1 MLAYFKFFFFSI
13 FWGLSVYFVYLS
25 LSKSNFWKSEKF
37 DNMLKLCGFES
48 KRDFST
54 FGTILVFLSILG

>member
-25 LSKSNFWKSEKF
+25 LSKSNFWKSVKF

-48 KRDFST
+48 KSDFST
-54 FGTILVFLSILG
+54 FGTILFFLSILG